1 MYVDCTNQKFLLWQS
16 FKEVNVIII
25 PCCWSFFSASSAW
38 GNTLCKACKILASV
52 FSSSGFEIGDSARP
66 GEATA
71 LCEAGTVFCIATTKS
86 FAVILIE
93 ATSNC
98 SFSLLLYI

>member
-1 MYVDCTNQKFLLWQS
+1 MHVDGTNQQFLLWQN
-16 FKEVNVIII
+16 FTKVDVLDI
-25 PCCWSFFSASSAW
+25 PCCWSFSASSAW
-38 GNTLCKACKILASV
+38 GNTFCKACKILASV
-52 FSSSGFEIGDSARP
+52 FSNSGFTIGDSARP

-71 LCEAGTVFCIATTKS
+71 LCEAGTVFCIAMTKS

-93 ATSNC
+93 AISNC